1 MEIVI
6 IFIGDSLVNDEK
18 EVCIL
23 NVLIV
28 LIKFYFRR
36 NFKCDVKYVN
46 RELVLKVFF
55 VEVKKEKK

>member
-1 MEIVI
+1 M
-6 IFIGDSLVNDEK
+6 GDSLVNDER

-46 RELVLKVFF
+46 RELVLKEFF

>member
-1 MEIVI
+1 M
-6 IFIGDSLVNDEK
+6 GDSLVNEEM

-36 NFKCDVKYVN
+36 NFKCDVKYDN
-46 RELVLKVFF
+46 RELVLKEFF